1 MAFAPLVKKKKLS
14 ISLEATEECSGYFDV
29 DKLDKIIYNLL
40 SNAAKYTPEG
50 GAITL
55 CQSYDE
61 ETGLLKITV
70 NNPGECIP
78 EEKLAHLFE
87 RFYEG
92 EYRKFHTIGTGIG
105 LSLTKDLVALHHG
118 TILANFSN
126 TESPM
131 SSIICLGLKEFG
143 RRVSN

>member
-1 MAFAPLVKKKKLS
+1 MVFCSFGKEEKLS

-78 EEKLAHLFE
+78 EENWRICSNGSMKVN
-87 RFYEG
+87 
-92 EYRKFHTIGTGIG
+92 IG
-105 LSLTKDLVALHHG
+105 
-118 TILANFSN
+118 
-126 TESPM
+126 
-131 SSIICLGLKEFG
+131 SSILLVPASAFH
-143 RRVSN
+143 